1 MKDKIMSLKEAVELF
16 VEDGDLVGIGGL
28 SFWRKAAATTRE
40 IIRQKKKNL
49 GVVSFVGGICADML
63 IGAGC
68 LDRIRTSF
76 IGMELFGLAPNHRR
90 AVSAGQLKVIE
101 ESEASIALGL
111 KAIYLKLP
119 FLPLRGI
126 LESDVLKIRGDM
138 KEFKCPL
145 TGAKLVACP
154 PIQVDVAIIHV
165 PYADEKGNGNIQ
177 GPVWLD
183 DDLAK
188 TAKKTI
194 VTCEKIVE
202 TEDIIH
208 FQGKG
213 QIPMQSVN
221 AVVKVPFG
229 AHPTSCYPIYT
240 YDADAIMKYIDF
252 CQKAEGYKEYEKEYI
267 ALPTQEKYLE
277 KIGGIKE
284 ILKIML

>member
-1 MKDKIMSLKEAVELF
+1 MTLGEAVELI
-16 VEDGDLVGIGGL
+16 EDGDLIGIGGL

-40 IIRQKKKNL
+40 IIKQRKRNL

-68 LDRIRTSF
+68 VDRIRTSF
-76 IGMELFGLAPNHRR
+76 IGMELFGLAPNHRK
-90 AVSAGQLKVIE
+90 AVEKGKLRVIE
-101 ESEASIALGL
+101 ESEATIALGL

-126 LESDVLKIRGDM
+126 LESDVLKVREDI
-138 KEFKCPL
+138 KEFNCPL
-145 TGAKLVACP
+145 TGEKLVACP

-194 VTCEKIVE
+194 LTCERIVE

-213 QIPMQSVN
+213 QIPMQSVD

-229 AHPTSCYPIYT
+229 AHPTSCYPFYT
-240 YDADAIMKYIDF
+240 YDADAIMNYIKY
-252 CQKAEGYKEYEKEYI
+252 CQTEEGYTQYEKEVI
-267 ALPTQEKYLE
+267 LAPTLADYLE
-277 KIGGIKE
+277 KIGGVKE
-284 ILKIML
+284 LLKIRL